1 MRPRSAKRAPADE
14 AELLMKL
21 IQLLVKYKTENS
33 YSKQTH
39 AHAAALAQWG
49 AVMDIPAED
58 EAEN

>member
-1 MRPRSAKRAPADE
+1 
-14 AELLMKL
+14 MKL

-49 AVMDIPAED
+49 AVTDIPAED